1 MILKIIKK
9 FQILF
14 KRKWFDFI
22 IIPVAKV
29 GFIHAVDTDS
39 AEFIYDN
46 LMIETNIINYSYQ
59 SNVKRL

>member
-1 MILKIIKK
+1 MAKISC
-9 FQILF
+9 
-14 KRKWFDFI
+14 
-22 IIPVAKV
+22 
-29 GFIHAVDTDS
+29 IHAVDNDS